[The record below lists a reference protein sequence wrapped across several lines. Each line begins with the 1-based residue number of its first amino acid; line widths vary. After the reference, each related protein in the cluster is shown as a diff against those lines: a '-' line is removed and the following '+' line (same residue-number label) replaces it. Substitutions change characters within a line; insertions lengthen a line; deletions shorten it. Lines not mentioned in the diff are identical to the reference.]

1 MSALDPARSTA
12 GHPAGPSPGAGDAP
26 PGRGSPV
33 DERRSAPDA
42 GPAVVGTPLDRSQQH
57 PVVGAALG
65 AIGWGGT
72 VRSLSPRSMRAA
84 LLRYRVMA
92 YVVGTGLAVLCFVG
106 IPLQYAAGNATVVA
120 VVGPIHGFAY
130 IAYLAVGYDMAR
142 RVRWPLSRL
151 IPVVLAGFVP
161 GLAFVIE
168 RWTTPRIQADI
179 AQVEEA
185 QALLG
190 AAER

>member
-1 MSALDPARSTA
+1 MTTTPDGSGTPVHDQ
-12 GHPAGPSPGAGDAP
+12 GGPQGP
-26 PGRGSPV
+26 P
-33 DERRSAPDA
+33 
-42 GPAVVGTPLDRSQQH
+42 VVGTPLDRDAQ
-57 PVVGAALG
+57 PRAVGTALG
-65 AIGWGGT
+65 LIGWGGT

-92 YVVGTGLAVLCFVG
+92 YIVGTGLAILCFVG
-106 IPLQYAAGNATVVA
+106 IPLQYAAHDDSVVA
-120 VVGPIHGFAY
+120 IVGPIHGFAY

-168 RWTTPRIQADI
+168 RWTTPRIKADI
-179 AQVEEA
+179 EQVEQA
-185 QALLG
+185 QAVLG
-190 AAER
+190 TTSPVPTEPT